1 MVSLLPGLS
10 RSSSQ
15 LSTTAVVHDPP
26 VPGARM
32 TPAPG
37 YQRWSYWKRK
47 VLLDKQT
54 PGLPHGEQPKMGL
67 SWISPTA
74 PPAPRLAPTAR
85 PGCAVGPGG
94 GGGTVPTCQGCSVL
108 VRAAQGCALSS
119 SLVSA
124 EGSTGDPLNLELRQ

>member
-74 PPAPRLAPTAR
+74 PPAP
-85 PGCAVGPGG
+85 
-94 GGGTVPTCQGCSVL
+94 
-108 VRAAQGCALSS
+108 
-119 SLVSA
+119 
-124 EGSTGDPLNLELRQ
+124 